1 VKFLRPTL
9 PTFRSGRPSI
19 GELDFRDLVEDA
31 LMVLRPELATTRI
44 ETLIEED
51 LRTRGQLEQLILN
64 LVRN

>member
-1 VKFLRPTL
+1 
-9 PTFRSGRPSI
+9 
-19 GELDFRDLVEDA
+19 
-31 LMVLRPELATTRI
+31 MVLRPELATTSIRI